1 MSGSGPTM
9 TDPPVISP
17 TRRAAVAF
25 IFVTVM
31 LDMLALGM
39 IIPVLPL
46 LIETFRGGDTA
57 SAARM
62 VGIFG
67 ASWAAVQLF
76 AAPLLGSLSDRYGRR
91 PVVLLSN
98 FGLGLDYVLMA
109 LAPSIGWLFVG
120 RLISGVTSASVPT
133 AYAYIADVTPPE
145 RRARSYGLLGAA
157 FGIGF
162 VLGPA
167 VGGLLGAWGPRAPF
181 WVAAALS
188 LANATYGYFI
198 LPESLSPDHRSP
210 FQWKRANPLGALRLL
225 RSEPTLKGL
234 AVVHGLYH
242 LAHHS
247 LTAVFVLN
255 VSYRFGWTSSTVG
268 LTLAVMGICSAVVQA
283 GLVGRIVARIGER
296 RTLITGLTF
305 GTVAFTAY
313 GLAPTGT
320 LFLLAVPIMAL
331 WGMYGPSSQGL
342 ITRLVG
348 PDRQGALQG
357 AFGSVQMSTGMV
369 GPVVFSEVFARAIA
383 PGAAWHLPGAP
394 FLVSTVLLAVAIA
407 VAIKATRPALPA
419 AAHAAQTSS

>member
-1 MSGSGPTM
+1 MSAAGPTL
-9 TDPPVISP
+9 TEAPVSSP
-17 TRRAAVAF
+17 TPVRRAAVAF
-25 IFVTVM
+25 IFITVM

-46 LIETFRGGDTA
+46 LIEMFRGGDTA

-76 AAPLLGSLSDRYGRR
+76 AAPLLGSLSDRFGRR

-109 LAPSIGWLFVG
+109 VAPTLGWLFVG
-120 RLISGVTSASVPT
+120 RIISGITSASVPT

-145 RRARSYGLLGAA
+145 RRAKSYGLLGAA

-162 VLGPA
+162 VVGPA

-198 LPESLSPDHRSP
+198 LPESLPPEHRSP
-210 FQWKRANPLGALRLL
+210 FSWARANPMGAIRLI
-225 RSEPTLKGL
+225 RSNATLTGL
-234 AVVHGLYH
+234 AVVHALYH
-242 LAHHS
+242 LAHQS

-255 VSYRFGWTSSTVG
+255 VAYRFGWTSAMVG
-268 LTLAVMGICSAVVQA
+268 LTLAVMGVCSAFVQA
-283 GLVGRIVARIGER
+283 GLVGRIVARVGER
-296 RTLITGLTF
+296 RTLIAGLAF
-305 GTVAFTAY
+305 GTVAFVAY
-313 GLAPTGT
+313 GLAPTGA
-320 LFLLAVPIMAL
+320 LFLAAVPVMAL
-331 WGMYGPSSQGL
+331 WGMYSPASQGL

-348 PDRQGALQG
+348 RDRQGALQG
-357 AFGSVQMSTGMV
+357 AFGSVQMSMGII
-369 GPVVFSEVFARAIA
+369 GPAIFSEVFARAIT
-383 PGAAWHLPGAP
+383 PGSAWQLPGAP
-394 FLVSTVLLAVAIA
+394 FLLAAALLVVAIGVARVSTR
-407 VAIKATRPALPA
+407 T
-419 AAHAAQTSS
+419 TSNPGNS